1 MPNFVRVAGVA
12 EIKPGGARRVE
23 IEGHEI
29 ALFNVDG
36 RYCAVDAVCPHRGG
50 PVEEGTLDGEQVTC
64 PWHGAVFNVTT
75 GTVLSGPAPTD
86 LRAYPVRLNG
96 ENIEIEV

>member
-1 MPNFVRVAGVA
+1 
-12 EIKPGGARRVE
+12 
-23 IEGHEI
+23 
-29 ALFNVDG
+29 
-36 RYCAVDAVCPHRGG
+36 
-50 PVEEGTLDGEQVTC
+50 VEEGTLDGEEVTC